1 LKQLLKRGTAAN
13 KGIEIHLAADF
24 VFQVQLLLRQLVFEL
39 GNLPV
44 GQGIFHRD
52 RNLRRHLADEIDLI
66 PGKWV
71 VVQPAEA

>member
-13 KGIEIHLAADF
+13 NGIEIHLTADF
-24 VFQVQLLLRQLVFEL
+24 VSQVQLLLRQLVFEL

-52 RNLRRHLADEIDLI
+52 RTLRRHLADEIDLI